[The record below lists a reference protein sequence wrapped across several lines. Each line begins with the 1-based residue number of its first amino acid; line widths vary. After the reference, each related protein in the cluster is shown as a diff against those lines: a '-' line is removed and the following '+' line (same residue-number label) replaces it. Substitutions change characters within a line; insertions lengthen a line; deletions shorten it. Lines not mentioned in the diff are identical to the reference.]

1 MMKLISRAALACI
14 FASALSAASCGGKND
29 STSPSAPTPPSAP
42 FSAIDLTVGTGT
54 TATLGR
60 TATVSYTGWLY
71 DPTKT
76 ESKGTQFDSSASF
89 PFQIGGNVIA
99 GFTQGV
105 LNMRVGGIRRVTIPP
120 NLGYGSAAQARI
132 PANSTLVFDIMLLS
146 VN

>member
-1 MMKLISRAALACI
+1 MMKLVSRIALT
-14 FASALSAASCGGKND
+14 FVVASALSTAACGGND
-29 STSPSAPTPPSAP
+29 SSTSPSAPTPPSAP
-42 FSAIDLTVGTGT
+42 FSAIDVTVGTGT
-54 TATLGR
+54 TASLGR

-120 NLGYGSAAQARI
+120 NLGYGSAAQTGI
-132 PANSTLVFDIMLLS
+132 PANSTLVFDIMLLV